1 MQIFDIQYFRPLSSS
16 YPIEGCWEAVIGQKA
31 ENTLDKIANLL
42 QGQHIEMV
50 TTGIYRQF

>member
-16 YPIEGCWEAVIGQKA
+16 YPIEGCGEAVIGQKA